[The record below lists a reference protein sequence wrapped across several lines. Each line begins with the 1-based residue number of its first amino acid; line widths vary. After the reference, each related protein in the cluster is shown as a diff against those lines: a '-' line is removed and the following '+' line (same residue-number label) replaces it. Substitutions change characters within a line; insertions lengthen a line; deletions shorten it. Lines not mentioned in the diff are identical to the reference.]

1 MRRPGLLIG
10 VLVVILLL
18 CAGLVALDQG
28 GAFGGSGQTRS
39 SSNGSNTTDPY
50 GGLK

>member
-1 MRRPGLLIG
+1 MKRPGLLIG

-18 CAGLVALDQG
+18 CAGLVVLDQG

-39 SSNGSNTTDPY
+39 PSKGTTTSDPY

>member
-1 MRRPGLLIG
+1 MKRPGLLIG

-18 CAGLVALDQG
+18 CAGAVVLDQG
-28 GAFGGSGQTRS
+28 GAFGGFGQTRS
-39 SSNGSNTTDPY
+39 SSKSNTTDPY